1 MKSRITV
8 IFTSVVL
15 AVLAVFGTR
24 PLAAEA
30 ASAAAPTAVR
40 GTPVTR
46 IMALGNINLRTG
58 PSQHHRIVGKLYYG
72 DVARVT
78 GASDHYGWWRVVCP
92 WGGTCWISANPN
104 YTKPIAWR

>member
-1 MKSRITV
+1 MKIRIQAVVVAAFTV
-8 IFTSVVL
+8 ML
-15 AVLAVFGTR
+15 ALVAAR
-24 PLAAEA
+24 PLGAEA
-30 ASAAAPTAVR
+30 ASAAIR

-46 IMALGNINLRTG
+46 IRALGNINLRTG
-58 PSQHHRIVGKLYYG
+58 PSTGYRSVGKLYHG

-104 YTKPIAWR
+104 HTRPISWR